1 MTEIII
7 HSLIH
12 TLEDTLK
19 TLPVLF
25 LVYLLIEW
33 IEHRFDFSK
42 LMNPKAS
49 FLGPFFG
56 ALTGLVPQCGFSAA
70 SASLFG
76 EKMISASTLIA
87 VFIATSDEAVP
98 ILLAD
103 GNTVKTV
110 PLLILIKL
118 VIAIIAGYV
127 LRYTLFK
134 ESIPS
139 PEHHCH
145 CLPSND
151 EHHHEEGHHDNH
163 ENPDCH
169 CCCDNKSLLLSA
181 LLHTLKV
188 TAFLFVTMIL
198 ITLTVNFIGK
208 ANLEIFLLS
217 GSFLQPFLPAL
228 IGLIP
233 GCAGSV
239 LLTELYISSSISFAS
254 LISGLSAGCGFGY
267 LILFKETKDK
277 KKAFSI
283 LLTTYLISVAAG
295 IIITLIP

>member
-1 MTEIII
+1 MSEVII
-7 HSLIH
+7 HSVLH

-25 LVYLLIEW
+25 LVYLFIEW

-42 LMNPKAS
+42 IMNPKAS
-49 FLGPFFG
+49 LLGPLLG
-56 ALTGLVPQCGFSAA
+56 ALTGLIPQCGFSAA

-98 ILLAD
+98 LLLSNTD
-103 GNTVKTV
+103 TVKTV
-110 PLLILIKL
+110 PLLIIIKL
-118 VIAIIAGYV
+118 VIAVIAGYT

-134 ESIPS
+134 ENIPK

-145 CLPSND
+145 CIPTD
-151 EHHHEEGHHDNH
+151 EEHHHEEGHHDNH

-188 TAFLFVTMIL
+188 TAFLFVTML
-198 ITLTVNFIGK
+198 IINLVINFIGED
-208 ANLEIFLLS
+208 NLAKLLLS
-217 GSFLQPFLPAL
+217 GSIFQPFLTSL
-228 IGLIP
+228 LGLIP

-239 LLTELYISSSISFAS
+239 LLTELFINGGITFAS
-254 LISGLSAGCGFGY
+254 LVSGLSAGCGFGY
-267 LILFKETKDK
+267 LILFKECKNR
-277 KKAFSI
+277 KKAFLI
-283 LLTTYLISVAAG
+283 LLTTYVISVLSG
-295 IIITLIP
+295 IIISLF